1 MTDDETLLLLSAY
14 ADGELSPGEVLAME
28 RRLAADPDARA
39 LAERLRDLSATLR
52 RPLAGPPAPESLRAR
67 VIEQIGFTDPPP
79 SRGRLGDPLGTRLGS
94 WVGTW
99 VGTWVEAW
107 LESWRRSRQALA
119 ATLLVG
125 LVGGAALGGGIVY
138 LDRPDGAPDTGAA
151 VLAGHLRGLAAP
163 QPFDVASSDR
173 HVVKPWFNG
182 RTTLAPEAPDL
193 SDKGFPLV
201 GGRVDIVGGTP
212 VPTLVYRR
220 DRHVISV
227 TVVPAADGPGA
238 GEERRDGSTLER
250 WRLGDLTYWAVS
262 DLNRRD
268 LRAFADLFQ
277 SRTGGPPG

>member
-1 MTDDETLLLLSAY
+1 MTDDDETLLLLSAY

-39 LAERLRDLSATLR
+39 LAERLRTLSGTLR
-52 RPLAGPPAPESLRAR
+52 ETLAGPPAPESLRAR
-67 VIEQIGFTDPPP
+67 VVEQVGFSDPPP
-79 SRGRLGDPLGTRLGS
+79 SRGRFGGALGS
-94 WVGTW
+94 WPET
-99 VGTWVEAW
+99 W
-107 LESWRRSRQALA
+107 LESWLKSWRGSRQALA

-125 LVGGAALGGGIVY
+125 LVGGAALGGGAVY
-138 LDRPDGAPDTGAA
+138 LDRPGGAPDTGAA

-201 GGRVDIVGGTP
+201 GGRVDIVGGAP

-227 TVVPAADGPGA
+227 TVIPAADGPGA
-238 GEERRDGSTLER
+238 GEERRDGSTIER

-277 SRTGGPPG
+277 SRTGAPPG

>member
-52 RPLAGPPAPESLRAR
+52 GPLAGPPAPESLRAR

-99 VGTWVEAW
+99 VEAW

-138 LDRPDGAPDTGAA
+138 LDRPDSAPDTGAA

-193 SDKGFPLV
+193 SDQGFPLV

-212 VPTLVYRR
+212 VPTLVYHR

-238 GEERRDGSTLER
+238 GEERRDGSTIER

>member
-28 RRLAADPDARA
+28 RRLAADPDARV

-52 RPLAGPPAPESLRAR
+52 GPLAGPPAPESLRAR

-79 SRGRLGDPLGTRLGS
+79 SRGRLGGPLGTRLGS
-94 WVGTW
+94 W

-125 LVGGAALGGGIVY
+125 LVGGAALGSGIVY

-238 GEERRDGSTLER
+238 GEERRDGSTIER